1 MRSTTT
7 DRAAAG
13 RSPSLLPPPFNQG
26 TPAAAAIPD
35 YVRKLGEMLASI
47 MEPAPHCGN
56 AWKSV
61 RYGLVIDGAAI
72 RRADR
77 GGYLHALADKV
88 KTYGI

>member
-1 MRSTTT
+1 M
-7 DRAAAG
+7 
-13 RSPSLLPPPFNQG
+13 
-26 TPAAAAIPD
+26 
-35 YVRKLGEMLASI
+35 LGK

-61 RYGLVIDGAAI
+61 RYGLVVDGAAI

-88 KTYGI
+88 KMYGI